1 MRTYHQEEKKCEV
14 CATLFL
20 GRKGARYCSGRC
32 RMFASRER
40 RAATAVQFGRLTLMV
55 PKHPTPDP
63 FIAHGGLTIVDDTE
77 HIPAGEE

>member
-1 MRTYHQEEKKCEV
+1 
-14 CATLFL
+14 
-20 GRKGARYCSGRC
+20 
-32 RMFASRER
+32 MFASRER